1 VSVGAIAQSSFLRST
16 GFADANASLG
26 LAGNLTL
33 QVGTTVT
40 TVAVDSSND
49 SLFGVR
55 DAVNKSGAAVDA
67 TVVFDG
73 TQYHLELRGRD
84 TGVKTAASL
93 SSEPAPAAGGTALGL
108 TQLRAATDASFTI
121 DGQPYT
127 SASNTVTGAIEGV
140 TLQLLD
146 AQVAGA
152 APVQVA
158 VTESVD
164 QIQQQ

>member
-1 VSVGAIAQSSFLRST
+1 LRST

-33 QVGTTVT
+33 QVGTTAT
-40 TVAVDSSND
+40 TVAIDSSND

-55 DAVNKSGAAVDA
+55 DAVNKSGAAGDA

-73 TQYHLELRGRD
+73 TQYHPQLRGRHP
-84 TGVKTAASL
+84 GVKNAVAPTSK
-93 SSEPAPAAGGTALGL
+93 PAPTSGGTPLGL
-108 TQLRAATDASFTI
+108 TQLRAASDASFTI

-140 TLQLLD
+140 TLQLPD
-146 AQVAGA
+146 AQDTGA
-152 APVQVA
+152 APIQVA

-164 QIQQQ
+164 QIRQQVDDFVT